1 MEKETKNGQAAVLGL
16 QHLLAMYAGAVAVPL
31 LIGTGLGF
39 NQEQMTYL
47 ISIDIF
53 MCGLATLLQLTVNR
67 FFGIGLPVVLGCA
80 IQAVAPLILIGSDQG
95 VGAIYGSII
104 ASGIFVVLV
113 SGFFSKIKR
122 LFPPIVTG
130 TVITVIGLTLIPV
143 AIEKM
148 GGGDSSATN
157 FGNQTNLLLAFVTI
171 ALIVGVQML
180 AKGFV
185 RSIAVLIGLVGGSIL
200 AAVLG
205 MVDLSAIGQA
215 PVFHVPQPFYFG
227 KPTFDVWSILLMII
241 ISIVS
246 MVESTGVY
254 FALGDI
260 TGQKVGE
267 EELKKGYR
275 AEGLAVILGGIFN
288 TFPYTGFS
296 QNVGLVQLSGIKTR
310 KPIYFSAIFLIILGL
325 LILSSVPVY
334 GFWVNHKAPQQQ
346 VASSVS
352 HKKTASS
359 KKASSVDSSSSSV
372 ASSDDT
378 AVSESAVSS
387 SDDTSSV
394 DESVSSSAVES
405 SSSAAPEV
413 SSSSVANNTAVL
425 GASQTL
431 YNFAV
436 THGMTTDQVIA
447 LNPGLTVS
455 NYTQYAGR
463 DLNIR

>member
-1 MEKETKNGQAAVLGL
+1 MEKETQNGKAAVLGL

-80 IQAVAPLILIGSDQG
+80 IQAVAPLILIGTNEG

-113 SGFFSKIKR
+113 SGIFSKIKK
-122 LFPPIVTG
+122 LFPPLVTG

-148 GGGDSSATN
+148 GGGNATAAD
-157 FGNQTNLLLAFVTI
+157 FGDKTNLLLAFVTI
-171 ALIVGVQML
+171 LLIVGVQML
-180 AKGFV
+180 AKGFI

-200 AAVLG
+200 AAFMG
-205 MVDLSAIGQA
+205 MIDLSAIGDA
-215 PVFHVPQPFYFG
+215 PLFHVPQPFYFG

-241 ISIVS
+241 ISMVS

-260 TGQKVGE
+260 TGKNVGE

-296 QNVGLVQLSGIKTR
+296 QNVVVVQLSGIKTR
-310 KPIYFSAIFLIILGL
+310 KPIYFSAFFLIVLGL
-325 LILSSVPVY
+325 FPKIGALAQIIPEPVLGGGMLVMFGMVAVQGIRMLLEVDFSNDKNLLIV
-334 GFWVNHKAPQQQ
+334 
-346 VASSVS
+346 
-352 HKKTASS
+352 
-359 KKASSVDSSSSSV
+359 
-372 ASSDDT
+372 
-378 AVSESAVSS
+378 AVSVGFG
-387 SDDTSSV
+387 
-394 DESVSSSAVES
+394 
-405 SSSAAPEV
+405 
-413 SSSSVANNTAVL
+413 L
-425 GASQTL
+425 GFNITPTLFSQMPQTL
-431 YNFAV
+431 QMFTGNGIVMSSITA
-436 THGMTTDQVIA
+436 II
-447 LNPGLTVS
+447 LNLIFNGLKKDEEIVEE
-455 NYTQYAGR
+455 AFKK
-463 DLNIR
+463 

>member
-1 MEKETKNGQAAVLGL
+1 MEKETQNGKAAVLGL

-80 IQAVAPLILIGSDQG
+80 IQAVAPLILIGTNEG

-113 SGFFSKIKR
+113 SGVFSKIKK

-148 GGGDSSATN
+148 GGGNATAAD
-157 FGNQTNLLLAFVTI
+157 FGDKTNLLLAFVTI
-171 ALIVGVQML
+171 LLIVGVQML
-180 AKGFV
+180 AKGFI

-200 AAVLG
+200 AAFMG
-205 MVDLSAIGQA
+205 MIDLSAIGDA
-215 PVFHVPQPFYFG
+215 PLFHVPQPFYFG

-241 ISIVS
+241 ISMVS

-260 TGQKVGE
+260 TGKNVG

-310 KPIYFSAIFLIILGL
+310 KPIYFSAFFLIVLGL
-325 LILSSVPVY
+325 FPKIGALAQIIPEPVLGGGMLVMFGMVAVQGIRMLLEVDFSNDKNLLIV
-334 GFWVNHKAPQQQ
+334 
-346 VASSVS
+346 
-352 HKKTASS
+352 
-359 KKASSVDSSSSSV
+359 
-372 ASSDDT
+372 
-378 AVSESAVSS
+378 AVSVGFG
-387 SDDTSSV
+387 
-394 DESVSSSAVES
+394 
-405 SSSAAPEV
+405 
-413 SSSSVANNTAVL
+413 L
-425 GASQTL
+425 GFNVTPTLFSQMPQTL
-431 YNFAV
+431 QMFTGNGIVMSSITA
-436 THGMTTDQVIA
+436 II
-447 LNPGLTVS
+447 LNLIFNGLKKDEEILEE
-455 NYTQYAGR
+455 AFKK
-463 DLNIR
+463 

>member
-1 MEKETKNGQAAVLGL
+1 MEKETQNGKAAVLGL

-80 IQAVAPLILIGSDQG
+80 IQAVAPLILIGTNEG

-113 SGFFSKIKR
+113 SGIFSKIKK
-122 LFPPIVTG
+122 LFPPLVTG

-148 GGGDSSATN
+148 GGGNATAAD
-157 FGNQTNLLLAFVTI
+157 FGDKTNLLLAFVTI
-171 ALIVGVQML
+171 LLIVGVQML
-180 AKGFV
+180 AKGFI

-200 AAVLG
+200 AAFMG
-205 MVDLSAIGQA
+205 MIDLSAIGDA
-215 PVFHVPQPFYFG
+215 PLFHVPQPFYFG

-241 ISIVS
+241 ISMVS

-260 TGQKVGE
+260 TGKNVGE

-296 QNVGLVQLSGIKTR
+296 QKVGLVQLSGIKTR
-310 KPIYFSAIFLIILGL
+310 KPIYFSAFFLIVLGL
-325 LILSSVPVY
+325 FPKIGALAQIIPEPVLGGGMLVMFGMVAVQGIRMLLEVDFSNDKNLLIV
-334 GFWVNHKAPQQQ
+334 
-346 VASSVS
+346 
-352 HKKTASS
+352 
-359 KKASSVDSSSSSV
+359 
-372 ASSDDT
+372 
-378 AVSESAVSS
+378 AVSVGFG
-387 SDDTSSV
+387 
-394 DESVSSSAVES
+394 
-405 SSSAAPEV
+405 
-413 SSSSVANNTAVL
+413 L
-425 GASQTL
+425 GFNITPTLFSQMPQTL
-431 YNFAV
+431 QMFTGNGIVMSSITA
-436 THGMTTDQVIA
+436 II
-447 LNPGLTVS
+447 LNLIFNGLKKDEEIVEE
-455 NYTQYAGR
+455 AFKK
-463 DLNIR
+463 